1 MSFLSAWVFLRNRL
15 VSRSFVILFVAATN
29 MYLFDVFIEAY
40 AKNTV
45 SIELQYYVSAVF
57 GRGIVVSI
65 YIAGILEAL
74 GLSVLIGYIVAWL
87 RKRS

>member
-65 YIAGILEAL
+65 YIASILEAL

>member
-57 GRGIVVSI
+57 GQGVVVSI
-65 YIAGILEAL
+65 YIAAILEAL
-74 GLSVLIGYIVAWL
+74 GLSVLIGYNVAWL

>member
-57 GRGIVVSI
+57 GQGVVVSI
-65 YIAGILEAL
+65 YIAAILEAL